1 MELRQLRHFLAVA
14 DSRSFTTAAHLLRI
28 SQPAL
33 SQSIAR
39 LERELDCTL
48 FLRNK
53 QNPGVGLLLTPAGE
67 SLLVDGRSLVRASHR
82 AEERARRAGHSSSRR
97 PVAVGFTSS
106 TPQHLVSAALGES
119 LSGVDVNPVQLE
131 WGHEHEAIE
140 QGLVDLAYLQYPAGA
155 TFPGHEVRRI
165 TEVPRI
171 VLVPAGHRLA
181 RLAGSSATSSV
192 TISDLAGEPILDPG
206 FVDGPVSFREFWLGM
221 PRPATS
227 PIGRIVGPPV
237 KTVDEMCNFVAAGR
251 GLAIASDVLAS
262 RYLRPDIVFIPVVD
276 LAPIEVGIAKLT
288 DDLRPHIA
296 EVFWRLAA
304 D

>member
-14 DSRSFTTAAHLLRI
+14 DSRSFTVAATELRI

-67 SLLVDGRSLVRASHR
+67 SLLVDGGSLVRAAHR
-82 AEERARRAGHSSSRR
+82 AEERARRAGHSHLRP

-106 TPQHLVSAALGES
+106 TPQHLVSAALAES
-119 LSGVDVNPVQLE
+119 TSGADVIPVQLE

-140 QGLVDLAYLQYPAGA
+140 QGLVDLAYLQYPGG
-155 TFPGHEVRRI
+155 TIFSGHEVRRI
-165 TEVPRI
+165 MEVPRI
-171 VLVPAGHRLA
+171 ALVPVGHRLA
-181 RLAGSSATSSV
+181 ERASVNLA
-192 TISDLAGEPILDPG
+192 DLAGEPILDPG
-206 FVDGPVSFREFWLGM
+206 FTDGPDGFREYWLGN
-221 PRPATS
+221 PRPHDA

-251 GLAIASDVLAS
+251 GLAIVSDVLAT
-262 RYLRPDIVFIPVVD
+262 RYLRPDLVFLPVEG
-276 LAPIEVGIAKLT
+276 LSPIEVGIAKLSE
-288 DDLRPHIA
+288 DLRPHIA
-296 EVFWRLAA
+296 EVFARLGG
-304 D
+304 